1 MSEINDA
8 VQIIRVGYDGLE
20 IALKVGSGSI
30 EMMQKAVSLIASLLN
45 HEKTMGKTNLRGL
58 LEKGGDIEIL
68 SFHEKDLKKFKKLA
82 KKYGILYSVMPK
94 ASRKDHIVEVMFHSE
109 AAPRMRMLTKKLE
122 DARFYKLD
130 EYVKSGDQEYID
142 KLIRD
147 FEKQKSGNRK
157 LHTENDSQL
166 DAKIDSLIHRVG
178 TFAMEQKVV
187 SVESVEKAFQL
198 PQEQAEDIIHKLN
211 HMGMLGN
218 ADKNGQYKV
227 MMDKEAFEK
236 RLEKY
241 RELTNRMK
249 QIAASKDTSLT
260 DITISKTMIADEND
274 HAIKTRVPGM
284 YGDNVGYIWLK
295 KEDIMEI
302 HNGKTLLTY
311 LDKKKE
317 YKIYGKENQVL
328 FTMKGEKLYDT
339 HYDKVERTV
348 RERYKQE
355 KNRKP
360 DKNRTNGRQAP
371 KTPRRR

>member
-20 IALKVGSGSI
+20 IAIKLGSGSL
-30 EMMQKAVSLIASLLN
+30 ELMKKTVQLLASLLH

-68 SFHEKDLKKFKKLA
+68 SFSEKDLKKFRKLA
-82 KKYGILYSVMPK
+82 KKYGILYSTMPK
-94 ASRKDHIVEVMFHSE
+94 ANRKDKVVEVMFHSE
-109 AAPRMRMLTKKLE
+109 AAPRMRMLTKKLQ
-122 DARFYKLD
+122 DAKFYKLD
-130 EYVKSGDQEYID
+130 EYVKNGDQEYIE
-142 KLIRD
+142 KLIQD
-147 FEKQKSGNRK
+147 FEKQKAGK
-157 LHTENDSQL
+157 QGLHAELDKQI
-166 DAKIDSLIHRVG
+166 DAKIDGLIHQVG
-178 TFAMEQKVV
+178 IFAMEKQSV
-187 SVESVEKAFQL
+187 SVESVEKEFKV
-198 PQEQAEDIIHKLN
+198 PKEQAEDVIQKLE
-211 HMGMLGN
+211 HIGMLGK
-218 ADKNGQYKV
+218 ADQNGQYKV
-227 MMDKEAFEK
+227 VMDREAFEK

-249 QIAASKDTSLT
+249 QIAASKDTNLT
-260 DITISKTMIADEND
+260 DITISVKMIEAEND
-274 HAIKTRVPGM
+274 HAVKTRVPGM

-302 HNGKTLLTY
+302 HNGKTMLTY

-328 FTMKGEKLYDT
+328 FTMKGEELYSK
-339 HYDKVERTV
+339 HYDKVEHAV
-348 RERYKQE
+348 RERYKKE

-360 DKNRTNGRQAP
+360 ERKQGERTAT